1 MKDLHFPWQIER
13 VIFSGCGCISSV
25 QVNYCLCAFTQR
37 KKKNYQV
44 AAFYFSRSRTT
55 FQERNTGKEAMG
67 FKTKWYPNGIHTS
80 MSHRGLKRKVLK
92 CLAQLQEAN
101 LICSLYLDIDLGNP
115 EQMKEIILILSK
127 SLLKFRS

>member
-1 MKDLHFPWQIER
+1 
-13 VIFSGCGCISSV
+13 
-25 QVNYCLCAFTQR
+25 
-37 KKKNYQV
+37 
-44 AAFYFSRSRTT
+44 
-55 FQERNTGKEAMG
+55 MG

-92 CLAQLQEAN
+92 CLVQLQEAN
-101 LICSLYLDIDLGNP
+101 LICSLCLDIDLGNP